1 MNTDAAEAILLGHYA
16 VSDKLKW
23 RGSRRTIKNME
34 TQNGINLND
43 DSENQSQQ
51 IQTYAVDGLFVKPL
65 IDRYSNGN
73 VILPP

>member
-23 RGSRRTIKNME
+23 RGSKRIPKNME
-34 TQNGINLND
+34 IQNGINLND
-43 DSENQSQQ
+43 DDDNRSQVV
-51 IQTYAVDGLFVKPL
+51 QTYAVDELFARPL

>member
-23 RGSRRTIKNME
+23 RGSRRTIENRE
-34 TQNGINLND
+34 TQSGVNLDGDN
-43 DSENQSQQ
+43 ENRSQVV
-51 IQTYAVDGLFVKPL
+51 QTYAVDELFAIPL

>member
-23 RGSRRTIKNME
+23 RGSRRTTKNME
-34 TQNGINLND
+34 IQNGINLND
-43 DSENQSQQ
+43 DDDNRSQVV
-51 IQTYAVDGLFVKPL
+51 QTYAVDDLFVKPL